1 MHVWN
6 KDTKIGRKTKE
17 LKFYSFVSL
26 PDILP
31 FHTLPQICNLRYDD
45 TQAEKESSRLQI
57 CRNTRK
63 SEREPLYVTADL

>member
-26 PDILP
+26 PDILL
-31 FHTLPQICNLRYDD
+31 FHMLRG
-45 TQAEKESSRLQI
+45 T
-57 CRNTRK
+57 NTGAGK
-63 SEREPLYVTADL
+63 SA